1 MVVVRLAVE
10 VVVVEKK
17 AMNSFEAKVSWRAA
31 DFEARAVKIV
41 SSQTEYECM
50 ERERERKRARER
62 ERETESERERER
74 ETERERE
81 RETDTK
87 RAIKMETEIHKHICE
102 CVCCLF
108 FGVPRTKLV

>member
-50 ERERERKRARER
+50 ERERERERKRARER

-74 ETERERE
+74 DRERK
-81 RETDTK
+81 REGD
-87 RAIKMETEIHKHICE
+87 RHKE
-102 CVCCLF
+102 SDKD
-108 FGVPRTKLV
+108 GN